1 MKLDCTAFGPA
12 SFWHYWIMLVR
23 FSDQPSACH
32 IWELQD
38 LSISNTDI
46 SLKSHGTKWACVEIM
61 WAFLFLWKQGLAD
74 GNLLRPIVY
83 LQLFCS
89 YGISHKST
97 FIWVVSFFYSC
108 IFFAMKGWMHED
120 LSSLH
125 LSDLQLCSSR
135 NLSPVWSMDSEP
147 KNSSFLMHPEPLHG
161 FH

>member
-1 MKLDCTAFGPA
+1 MDCTAFGCVY
-12 SFWHYWIMLVR
+12 FWHYWMMLVR
-23 FSDQPSACH
+23 FSGQPSACR

-38 LSISNTDI
+38 LSTSNSDI
-46 SLKSHGTKWACVEIM
+46 SLKIHGSKWACVEIT
-61 WAFLFLWKQGLAD
+61 WAYLFLWKQGLAD
-74 GNLLRPIVY
+74 GILLQPIVY
-83 LQLFCS
+83 LQQFYS
-89 YGISHKST
+89 SGTSRIST

-108 IFFAMKGWMHED
+108 VFFVMKGRMRAED

-135 NLSPVWSMDSEP
+135 NLSPVWSVDSEP